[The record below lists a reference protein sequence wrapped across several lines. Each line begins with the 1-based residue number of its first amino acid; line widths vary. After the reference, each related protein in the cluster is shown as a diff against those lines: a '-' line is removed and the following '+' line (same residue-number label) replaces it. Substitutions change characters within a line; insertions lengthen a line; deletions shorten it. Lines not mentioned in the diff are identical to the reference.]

1 MRKMEDDL
9 ELKML
14 RLKKM
19 RELLKSRE
27 KQRKE
32 KEEFELN
39 FKDAYELVKRH
50 LADRGEEVLNAALEQ
65 YPEAAKKIV
74 MIIASKIMRGEF
86 SGKITGEML
95 MQLFEYLGMH
105 IRLETKILYYRKG
118 EYKSIRDLLR

>member
-1 MRKMEDDL
+1 MEDDL

-27 KQRKE
+27 KQKKE
-32 KEEFELN
+32 KEVSELS
-39 FKDAYELVKRH
+39 FKDAYELVKKH
-50 LADRGEEVLNAALEQ
+50 LVDRGEEVLNAALEQ
-65 YPEAAKKIV
+65 YPEAARKVV

-105 IRLETKILYYRKG
+105 VRLETKILYYRKG
-118 EYKSIRDLLR
+118 EYKSIQDLLR

>member
-1 MRKMEDDL
+1 MEDDL

-39 FKDAYELVKRH
+39 FKDAYELVKKH

-65 YPEAAKKIV
+65 YPEAAKKII
-74 MIIASKIMRGEF
+74 MIIALKIMRGEF

>member
-1 MRKMEDDL
+1 
-9 ELKML
+9 ML

-105 IRLETKILYYRKG
+105 VRLETKILYYRKG

>member
-1 MRKMEDDL
+1 MEDDL

-95 MQLFEYLGMH
+95 MQLFEHLGMH

>member
-1 MRKMEDDL
+1 MEDDL

>member
-1 MRKMEDDL
+1 MEDDL

-39 FKDAYELVKRH
+39 FKDAYELVKKH

>member
-1 MRKMEDDL
+1 MEDDL

-39 FKDAYELVKRH
+39 FKDAYELVKKH
-50 LADRGEEVLNAALEQ
+50 LADRGEEVLDAALEQ

-74 MIIASKIMRGEF
+74 TIIALKIMRGEF

>member
-1 MRKMEDDL
+1 MEDDL

-27 KQRKE
+27 KQKKE

-39 FKDAYELVKRH
+39 FKDAYELVKKH
-50 LADRGEEVLNAALEQ
+50 LANRGEEVLDAALEQ

-74 MIIASKIMRGEF
+74 MIIALKIMRGEF

-105 IRLETKILYYRKG
+105 IRLKTKILYYRKG

>member
-1 MRKMEDDL
+1 MEDDL

-39 FKDAYELVKRH
+39 FKDAYELVERH

-74 MIIASKIMRGEF
+74 TIIASKIMRGEF

>member
-1 MRKMEDDL
+1 MEDDL

-27 KQRKE
+27 KQRRE
-32 KEEFELN
+32 KDEFELN
-39 FKDAYELVKRH
+39 FKDAYELVKKH

-74 MIIASKIMRGEF
+74 TIIALKIMRGEF

>member
-1 MRKMEDDL
+1 MEDDL

-19 RELLKSRE
+19 RELLRSRE
-27 KQRKE
+27 KQRKG

-39 FKDAYELVKRH
+39 FKDAYELVKKH

-74 MIIASKIMRGEF
+74 TIIALKIMRGEF

>member
-1 MRKMEDDL
+1 
-9 ELKML
+9 ML

-39 FKDAYELVKRH
+39 FKDAYELVKKH

-74 MIIASKIMRGEF
+74 TIIASKIMRGEF

>member
-1 MRKMEDDL
+1 MEDDL

-27 KQRKE
+27 KQKKGKE
-32 KEEFELN
+32 VSELS
-39 FKDAYELVKRH
+39 FKDAYELVKKH
-50 LADRGEEVLNAALEQ
+50 LVDRGEEVLNAALEQ
-65 YPEAAKKIV
+65 YPEAARKVV

-105 IRLETKILYYRKG
+105 VRLETKILYYRKG
-118 EYKSIRDLLR
+118 EYKSIQDLLR

>member
-1 MRKMEDDL
+1 MEDDL

-27 KQRKE
+27 KQRKK

-39 FKDAYELVKRH
+39 FKDAYELVKKH
-50 LADRGEEVLNAALEQ
+50 LADRGEEVLDAALEQ

-74 MIIASKIMRGEF
+74 TIIASKIMRGEF

>member
-1 MRKMEDDL
+1 MEDDL

-32 KEEFELN
+32 KDEFELN

-105 IRLETKILYYRKG
+105 VRLETKILYYRKG

>member
-1 MRKMEDDL
+1 MEDDL

-39 FKDAYELVKRH
+39 FKDAYELVKKH

-74 MIIASKIMRGEF
+74 MIIALKIMRGEF

>member
-1 MRKMEDDL
+1 
-9 ELKML
+9 ML

-39 FKDAYELVKRH
+39 FKDAYELVKKH

-74 MIIASKIMRGEF
+74 MIIALKIMRGEF